1 MMAANSND
9 IVDGGSDSDI
19 AGGGAVVQATPRRYA
34 ASHLV
39 AGITVARGCWEVAA
53 PRIVI

>member
-1 MMAANSND
+1 MANSND
-9 IVDGGSDSDI
+9 IVGGDSDSDI
-19 AGGGAVVQATPRRYA
+19 AGSGAVVQATPCRYA

>member
-1 MMAANSND
+1 MVANSND
-9 IVDGGSDSDI
+9 TVGVGNDSDI
-19 AGGGAVVQATPRRYA
+19 AGSAAVVQAAPCCYA